1 MKKIL
6 ASTLVLC
13 MCLAALVA
21 CLDNNATNEGTDT
34 KKPVESQTQQ
44 NSDNTDPDDTDPQE
58 TEPDDT
64 DNGNGGEQG
73 GNEPTPE
80 EKAIEIG
87 SVEEW
92 EALAKDGDPDNEDF
106 LGKTVKL
113 TANIDFGSATA
124 TTLFKTFAGT
134 FDGGN
139 FTVKGQSVSRMSLIA
154 NTLDGATVK
163 NLTVD
168 GFTISPAVEGVEFT
182 GVIAA
187 KAVTTAMNE
196 KAVTFENITVKNCSM
211 DADKVDAGNMSVG
224 IVLGEAANVNI
235 AASKI
240 TVNACTVTGTDNFSR
255 KIGGVVGCMTTSGLS
270 TFEEIK
276 VNMNVSARAFIG
288 GIVGRSLGAGNL
300 RVNKVNVTG
309 TFDTVIA
316 CGGSEG
322 IGGIFGAKYNEGI
335 AAGESYVGN
344 AYINVKLY
352 CSSGSGRSGG
362 IGNWYKNQGSKAN
375 ITIENCYIAG
385 EFTVKQGDTMKDRAA
400 GLFGEY
406 GSHYSTLT
414 LKNVI
419 LEAAIG
425 QTWAGSDVTP
435 SVTVL
440 GKSRDSVSDS
450 WLINYASTNTTV
462 DGVTAPSHTIV
473 AENCYTT
480 ILKRSN
486 DAALELIAGFAFVDP
501 SQTRAMISYDA
512 NGFISA
518 ISAPAAS

>member
-6 ASTLVLC
+6 ALTLVLC
-13 MCLAALVA
+13 MCLAVLVA
-21 CLDNNATNEGTDT
+21 CMDNGATNEETGT
-34 KKPVESQTQQ
+34 KKPAASQSESS
-44 NSDNTDPDDTDPQE
+44 SDDTDPDDTDPQE

-64 DNGNGGEQG
+64 DNGNEGEQG
-73 GNEPTPE
+73 GNESTPE
-80 EKAIEIG
+80 AKTIEIG
-87 SVEEW
+87 SVAEW
-92 EALAKDGDPDNEDF
+92 EALAKDGDPDKEDF

-113 TANIDFGSATA
+113 TANIDFGTETA

-139 FTVKGQSVSRMSLIA
+139 FTVKGKSASRMSLLA

-168 GFTISPAVEGVEFT
+168 GFAISPSVEGAEQVA
-182 GVIAA
+182 VIAA
-187 KAVTTAMNE
+187 KAVTTAKE
-196 KAVTFENITVKNCSM
+196 AKDVTLENITVKNCSL
-211 DADKVDAGNMSVG
+211 DADKADAGNMGVG
-224 IVLGEAANVNI
+224 VVLGEAANVNVK
-235 AASKI
+235 ASKI
-240 TVNACTVTGTDNFSR
+240 TVSTCTITGTDNVSR

-276 VNMNVSARAFIG
+276 VSMNVTARAFIG

-300 RVNKVNVTG
+300 HIEKVKVTG
-309 TFDTVIA
+309 TFDTSIA

-335 AAGESYVGN
+335 AAGESYVKN
-344 AYINVKLY
+344 AYVNVKLF

-375 ITIENCYIAG
+375 ITIENCYISG
-385 EFTVKQGDTMKDRAA
+385 EFTVKQGDTMKDRAG

-419 LEAAIG
+419 LEAAVG

-435 SVTVL
+435 DVTKL

-501 SQTRAMISYDA
+501 SQTFEMISYDA

-518 ISAPAAS
+518 INAPAAS

>member
-6 ASTLVLC
+6 ALILALC
-13 MCLAALVA
+13 MCLAVLVA
-21 CLDNNATNEGTDT
+21 CNDDGATNEETGT
-34 KKPVESQTQQ
+34 KKPAASQSESS
-44 NSDNTDPDDTDPQE
+44 SDDTDPDDTDPA
-58 TEPDDT
+58 DT
-64 DNGNGGEQG
+64 DNGQEGDQGDQGGEG
-73 GNEPTPE
+73 STPE
-80 EKAIEIG
+80 AKTIEIG
-87 SVEEW
+87 SVAEW

-106 LGKTVKL
+106 LGTTVKL

-134 FDGGN
+134 FDGGS

-168 GFTISPAVEGVEFT
+168 GFTISPAVDGVKFI

-187 KAVTTAMNE
+187 TAVTTAMNE

-224 IVLGEAANVNI
+224 IVLGEASNVNI

-240 TVNACTVTGTDNFSR
+240 TVNACTVTGADEVSR

-276 VNMNVSARAFIG
+276 VSMNVTARAHIG
-288 GIVGRSLGAGNL
+288 GVIGRSMGAGNL
-300 RVNKVNVTG
+300 HIEKVKVTG
-309 TFDTVIA
+309 TFDTSIA

-322 IGGIFGAKYNEGI
+322 IGGIFGTKYNEGI
-335 AAGESYVGN
+335 AAGESYVKN
-344 AYINVKLY
+344 AYVNVKLF

-375 ITIENCYIAG
+375 ITVENCYISG
-385 EFTVKQGDTMKDRAA
+385 EFTVKQGNTMKDRAA

-419 LEAAIG
+419 LEAAVG

-435 SVTVL
+435 DVTKL

-501 SQTRAMISYDA
+501 SQTSAMISYDA

-518 ISAPAAS
+518 INAPAAS